1 MRDAEIRFVSVN
13 WVKFLVRVEPNAH
26 FAGSE
31 RSPRKDAVCLLR
43 NRLFQQHYNRL
54 FALKWSIARPICT
67 AKGLLGRSRSWCR
80 CTNIRFEYI

>member
-13 WVKFLVRVEPNAH
+13 WVKFLVRVETNAH

-43 NRLFQQHYNRL
+43 NRLFQQQKSL
-54 FALKWSIARPICT
+54 
-67 AKGLLGRSRSWCR
+67 GLLTLWTG
-80 CTNIRFEYI
+80 TFEPELTENSP